1 MGSCGNVPS
10 FSSWLQTAWGT
21 GQEYDAVCTAFYGAS
36 NMVFGQNPPYCLDD
50 FKAVYPKFFGLPTAL
65 SGCGTT
71 LGSKVVTVPSM
82 NGLDYGQFIQAWGT
96 FPKGTVI
103 CGLGANEIT
112 LSTAALATSGTATLQ
127 VYQSPPVPVGVILL
141 YLNLAYASLVFERW
155 QEQWLVG
162 IALYIAHFLTLYAKS
177 DSSEVFETLQTAV
190 HGETPSGTVPG
201 TVYTLSAVPPGNTLQ
216 ALTKNGS
223 FLVPGTAYTLSGN
236 TITLTAATVTDDV
249 LYATWPVEVQAFTSG
264 QPNGASIAAQGLF
277 GGVQVSKSVG
287 DVSVSYQALD
297 SLKDWGTFQT
307 TTYGAQLATM
317 ARAVGAGP
325 MVIW

>member
-1 MGSCGNVPS
+1 MGSCGNVPN
-10 FSSWLQTAWGT
+10 FTAWLSNAWGA
-21 GQEYDAVCTAFYGAS
+21 GQEYSSVCAAFYGAS
-36 NMVFGQNPPYCLDD
+36 NMVFGQNPPYFLDD
-50 FKAVYPKFFGLPTAL
+50 FKAVYPKFFGLPTSL

-103 CGLGANEIT
+103 CGLGAGEVT
-112 LSTAALATSGTATLQ
+112 LSTAALSTSGTATLQ

-141 YLNLAYASLVFERW
+141 YLKLAYASLVFERW

-162 IALYIAHFLTLYAKS
+162 LALYIAHFLTLYAKS

-190 HGETPSGTVPG
+190 HGETPSGAVPG

-223 FLVPGTAYTLSGN
+223 FLVPGTAYALSGDM
-236 TITLTAATVTDDV
+236 ITLASPTVLNDV

-264 QPNGASIAAQGLF
+264 QPNGASIAAQGLA
-277 GGVQVSKSVG
+277 GGIQSSKSVG
-287 DVSVSYQALD
+287 DVSVSYATLD
-297 SLKDWGTFQT
+297 SLKGWGALQLTS
-307 TTYGAQLATM
+307 YGQQLVTM
-317 ARAVGAGP
+317 ACVVGAGP
-325 MVIW
+325 MVVY

>member
-1 MGSCGNVPS
+1 
-10 FSSWLQTAWGT
+10 
-21 GQEYDAVCTAFYGAS
+21 
-36 NMVFGQNPPYCLDD
+36 MVFGQNPPYFLDD
-50 FKAVYPKFFGLPTAL
+50 FKAVYPKFFGLPTSL

-103 CGLGANEIT
+103 CGLGAGEVT
-112 LSTAALATSGTATLQ
+112 LSTAALSTSGTATLQ

-141 YLNLAYASLVFERW
+141 YLKLAYASLVFERW

-162 IALYIAHFLTLYAKS
+162 LALYIAHFLTLYAKS

-190 HGETPSGTVPG
+190 HGETPSGAVPG

-223 FLVPGTAYTLSGN
+223 FLVPGTAYALSGN
-236 TITLTAATVTDDV
+236 MITLASPTVLNDV

-264 QPNGASIAAQGLF
+264 QPNGASIAAQGLA
-277 GGVQVSKSVG
+277 GGIQSSKTVG
-287 DVSVSYQALD
+287 DVSVSYATLD
-297 SLKDWGTFQT
+297 SLKGWGALQLTS
-307 TTYGAQLATM
+307 YGQQLVTM
-317 ARAVGAGP
+317 ACVVGAGP
-325 MVIW
+325 MVVY

>member
-1 MGSCGNVPS
+1 
-10 FSSWLQTAWGT
+10 
-21 GQEYDAVCTAFYGAS
+21 
-36 NMVFGQNPPYCLDD
+36 MVFGQNPPYCLDD

-65 SGCGTT
+65 SGCVTT

-155 QEQWLVG
+155 QEQWLVAV
-162 IALYIAHFLTLYAKS
+162 ALYIAHFLTLYAKS

-264 QPNGASIAAQGLF
+264 QPNGATIAAQGLA
-277 GGVQVSKSVG
+277 GGIQSSKTVG
-287 DVSVSYQALD
+287 DVSVSYATLD
-297 SLKDWGTFQT
+297 SLKGWGALQLTS
-307 TTYGAQLATM
+307 YGQQLVTM
-317 ARAVGAGP
+317 ACVVGAGP
-325 MVIW
+325 MVVY